1 MLREPRNHASSRNLA
16 SHCVL
21 TAVGSFLVLS
31 GLFAAYVAFPALVDW
46 QIDLNYDLANEDS
59 EGFKAFVSA
68 TFYIFS
74 PFSGHHTICP
84 ISTVALPHCAT
95 SNS

>member
-1 MLREPRNHASSRNLA
+1 MIHASSRNLA
-16 SHCVL
+16 SHYVL

-59 EGFKAFVSA
+59 EGFKAFVRWHPYKTMLAVSDYENHA
-68 TFYIFS
+68 TFYI
-74 PFSGHHTICP
+74 
-84 ISTVALPHCAT
+84 
-95 SNS
+95 